1 MDRFSF
7 WLGILQAF
15 APILIAVITIIP
27 TIISNRKKTQDSI
40 AELKAELKADI
51 KESNDDIENLKK
63 SLASHIREDEE
74 SKNRQARIRIL
85 RFYDEICEGKRHSE
99 NHFEDIIEDI
109 DDYESYC
116 QFHPEFRNNRGK
128 TACEYIKEI
137 YQKVKTENGFLTHG

>member
-116 QFHPEFRNNRGK
+116 QIHPEFRNNRGK

>member
-1 MDRFSF
+1 MDKLSF
-7 WLGILQAF
+7 WLGIIQAF
-15 APILIAVITIIP
+15 APILIAIVTIIP

-40 AELKAELKADI
+40 AELKTELKSDIRESNEDIEAVKQSLARHI
-51 KESNDDIENLKK
+51 KED
-63 SLASHIREDEE
+63 ED

-116 QFHPEFRNNRGK
+116 QSHPDFKNNRGK
-128 TACEYIKEI
+128 TACEHIKDV
-137 YQKVKTENGFLTHG
+137 YQKVKAEKGFLTHD